1 MQTVK
6 PRKSRKR
13 RLIWANHRSV
23 CCFLVVQDLFADSAK
38 SRAERI
44 PRWRVPG
51 WNRAWLTSSDSER
64 VQLLLLPSG
73 LLLGPSDGGDDSR
86 DRNFLKSLP
95 SQVPA
100 ERQLWV
106 ACTDQPDSPA
116 TSKFAIRNDGVDG
129 CAGRPAGGMR

>member
-23 CCFLVVQDLFADSAK
+23 AAFLWCGIFADSAK

-64 VQLLLLPSG
+64 DQLLLLPSG
-73 LLLGPSDGGDDSR
+73 LLLGPIDGGDDSR
-86 DRNFLKSLP
+86 DRNFLEFLP

-106 ACTDQPDSPA
+106 ACTDYRIPPRPPA
-116 TSKFAIRNDGVDG
+116 SSRSAMMVWTA
-129 CAGRPAGGMR
+129 PARHLAQ